1 MCNNETQF
9 EVKIKFRG
17 DDVFDIYADDKWV
30 VSRGHIDNVL
40 DELRVILTDMQ
51 NEVEGRQLCM
61 KDKKD
66 LFYTILAAI
75 TVIAGFGLLI
85 LQLVLIPLK
94 AFGVLACSWWL
105 VLMPLW
111 IILTGILIFSL
122 LLVVFILKYG
132 KDFSD
137 IDIGGLY

>member
-1 MCNNETQF
+1 
-9 EVKIKFRG
+9 
-17 DDVFDIYADDKWV
+17 
-30 VSRGHIDNVL
+30 
-40 DELRVILTDMQ
+40 
-51 NEVEGRQLCM
+51 M